1 MSDKSNSESDS
12 QPSED
17 NLDPDYMLKLIP
29 KKLRKN
35 KYIGGI
41 ENNTKKNDLENKNKS
56 KIELMPCLQNKMKEI
71 NKNKETADILQ
82 KK

>member
-41 ENNTKKNDLENKNKS
+41 ENNIKKNDLENKNKS

>member
-1 MSDKSNSESDS
+1 
-12 QPSED
+12 
-17 NLDPDYMLKLIP
+17 MLKLIP

-41 ENNTKKNDLENKNKS
+41 ENNIKKNDLENKNKS